1 MEEHFE
7 TYDGEEKMDLISP
20 IIRNVEFKGD
30 ANNFGK
36 MKFHVD
42 FDLPVMAT
50 TENLKLIPEIV
61 KAISNIKLEKITN

>member
-36 MKFHVD
+36 MKF
-42 FDLPVMAT
+42 T
-50 TENLKLIPEIV
+50 GNGYYR
-61 KAISNIKLEKITN
+61 KLEAYTRDSKSN